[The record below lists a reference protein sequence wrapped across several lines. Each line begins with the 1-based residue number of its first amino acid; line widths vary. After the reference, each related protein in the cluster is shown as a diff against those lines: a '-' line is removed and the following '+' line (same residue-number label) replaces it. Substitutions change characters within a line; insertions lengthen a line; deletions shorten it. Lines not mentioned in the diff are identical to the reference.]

1 MNLEFFRKKDFVWF
15 IFIAIIFVALRLPAV
30 HNSYHQDEYK
40 WAYIVNTN
48 ISSEVG
54 RIPHPPVGE
63 FIYRSANNIL
73 GNDNLRLVPL
83 VFSFVNLFLLFYLAM
98 ILFGRKVALW
108 ITLFFSISFYSVLAS
123 LMVDTDGAIMPMFF
137 LIMAISYMKLRKTNF
152 QFKISN
158 FQTTKWLIVFVLA
171 GILGFLI
178 KVSFVVFIGAFVL
191 DFVIEKKILSDK
203 KRVFRFLGWIT
214 GIAVLLILILF
225 VSRFIFPSFRLES
238 SLKYW
243 EHFVSFSGR
252 GWFQTT
258 IQFIKALLYS
268 SPLLLAPLVFIDKEI
283 FKKTRLFSLLIFV
296 GLVFYLLLF
305 DFSIGA
311 LDRYLQ
317 FLVIPLAIISGA
329 IFSKI
334 IDKEEKIKSGEWMPF
349 IIIAVLIFIF
359 QFLNHLALP
368 LYPKTEWIR
377 RVFYLGWSTLFPF
390 MGGSGPTPFYIS
402 LGFIALVWIVCL
414 MFVIIALKKIELR
427 KNILIG
433 VFIFGLLYN
442 VVFAEEYLFGK
453 INGNTSSLISN
464 AVEFIE
470 QNPDIKKVIVY
481 NDNGGGEIV
490 NLGKYRK
497 RLYIDPKFDINEKIE
512 GLNKYKE
519 HYLVVNIPK
528 IDPESVYAKYLNS
541 CQSIYE
547 ETSGKISA
555 NIYDCSNA
563 PDITNER

>member
-1 MNLEFFRKKDFVWF
+1 M
-15 IFIAIIFVALRLPAV
+15 
-30 HNSYHQDEYK
+30 
-40 WAYIVNTN
+40 
-48 ISSEVG
+48 
-54 RIPHPPVGE
+54 
-63 FIYRSANNIL
+63 
-73 GNDNLRLVPL
+73 
-83 VFSFVNLFLLFYLAM
+83 
-98 ILFGRKVALW
+98 
-108 ITLFFSISFYSVLAS
+108 
-123 LMVDTDGAIMPMFF
+123 
-137 LIMAISYMKLRKTNF
+137 
-152 QFKISN
+152 
-158 FQTTKWLIVFVLA
+158 
-171 GILGFLI
+171 
-178 KVSFVVFIGAFVL
+178 
-191 DFVIEKKILSDK
+191 
-203 KRVFRFLGWIT
+203 
-214 GIAVLLILILF
+214 
-225 VSRFIFPSFRLES
+225 
-238 SLKYW
+238 
-243 EHFVSFSGR
+243 
-252 GWFQTT
+252 
-258 IQFIKALLYS
+258 
-268 SPLLLAPLVFIDKEI
+268 APLVFIDKEI